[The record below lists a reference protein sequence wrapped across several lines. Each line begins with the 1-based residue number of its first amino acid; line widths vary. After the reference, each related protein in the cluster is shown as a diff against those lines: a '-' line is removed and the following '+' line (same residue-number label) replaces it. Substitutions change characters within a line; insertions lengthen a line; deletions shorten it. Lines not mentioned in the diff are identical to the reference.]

1 MTASLRDNVS
11 LAAAN
16 LAIGTTTSKV
26 RTTTNVAHYTI
37 DGRAYFKAATD
48 DLWTLAGTS
57 LATHEVC
64 AFFLYLN
71 AAGTASIEQSAIKK
85 ASTSATGYEAGA
97 FSWPDPEGKAVIGAV
112 LIKSGGSAFVPG
124 TTALTS
130 VATYINVAL
139 DYGKP
144 IAY

>member
-1 MTASLRDNVS
+1 MTISVRDNFS
-11 LAAAN
+11 AGAAN
-16 LAIGTTTSKV
+16 LGIGTTTTKV
-26 RTTTNVAHYTI
+26 RTTTNVAMYNI

-48 DLWTLAGTS
+48 DLFTLAGTA
-57 LATHEVC
+57 LTTHQVC

-71 AAGTASIEQSAIKK
+71 AAGTASIEQSAIAT
-85 ASTSATGYEAGA
+85 ASTAASGYVAGA
-97 FSWPDPEGKAVIGAV
+97 FAWPDPDAKAVIGAV
-112 LIKSGGSAFVPG
+112 LIKSAAAVFTPG

-130 VATYINVAL
+130 VATYINVAF